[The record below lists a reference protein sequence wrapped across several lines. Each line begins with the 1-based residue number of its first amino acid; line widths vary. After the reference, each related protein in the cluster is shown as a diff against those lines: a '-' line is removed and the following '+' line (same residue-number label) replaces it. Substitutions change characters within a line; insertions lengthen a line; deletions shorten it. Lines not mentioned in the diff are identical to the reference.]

1 MPIRGLDTRV
11 NNVGDFRP
19 PGVVV
24 NYTTVETFRDIPY
37 AAAYA
42 AFNAG
47 VVEFTVDPGG
57 PIRAAR

>member
-1 MPIRGLDTRV
+1 LDTRV